1 MMRAGVDLGGTKIQV
16 VIVDPKNAVLG
27 SDRRPTPTVG
37 GPDDVTDTI
46 ADSIRAAVGDAQI
59 EMSDLLGIGVGA
71 PGQIDL
77 SAGTLSN
84 AGNLPGWMLTYPLAG
99 QLSKRMGGVPVALG
113 NDVQVGVNAEVHL
126 GAGRSFNSL
135 LGVFCG
141 TGVGGGVVIDREM
154 WVGRGAAGEIGHVCI
169 MAKGGAPCTCGR
181 SGCMEAY
188 AGRAAMEIQARK
200 WKSKGKKTVLF
211 KIMKKKDRVRLSSGV
226 WYRAIKQKDKMAIK
240 LMDRAIW
247 ALGAGVGSSVNL
259 LDVDAVII
267 GGGLGIRMGKPFV
280 RDIEKAMMPHLIK
293 SKNPPKVLLAELGDL
308 GGALGAALLVEKL
321 VKVPAIKTTR
331 APAAA
336 ARSRQARTAAQNAA
350 ASLGTKAPAKRSTTR
365 RTPAAKRVAAAD
377 AAKAPAK
384 PPAKAGA
391 KTTVARKAPAKKAPV
406 KRPAAKKA
414 PVKKAPTS

>member
-59 EMSDLLGIGVGA
+59 EMSDLVGIGVGA

-77 SAGTLSN
+77 NAGTLSN
-84 AGNLPGWMLTYPLAG
+84 AGNLPGWMLTYPLAAE
-99 QLSKRMGGVPVALG
+99 LSRRMGGLPVALG
-113 NDVQVGVNAEVHL
+113 NDVQVGVDAEVRL
-126 GAGRSFNSL
+126 GAGRPFNSL

-154 WVGRGAAGEIGHVCI
+154 WIGRGAAGEIGHVCI
-169 MAKGGAPCTCGR
+169 MAKDGALCTCGR
-181 SGCMEAY
+181 RGCMEAY

-200 WKSKGKKTVLF
+200 WKAKGKKTVLF
-211 KIMKKKDRVRLSSGV
+211 KIMKKKERVRLSSGV
-226 WYRAIKQKDKMAIK
+226 WYAAIKQKDKMAIK
-240 LMDRAIW
+240 LMDRAVW

-280 RDIEKAMMPHLIK
+280 KDIEKAMMPHLIK
-293 SKNPPKVLLAELGDL
+293 SQNPPKVLLAELGDL

-321 VKVPAIKTTR
+321 IQIPQIKTTR

-336 ARSRQARTAAQNAA
+336 ARARQARTAAQNAA
-350 ASLGTKAPAKRSTTR
+350 ASIGKKAPAKRTTVR
-365 RTPAAKRVAAAD
+365 RTPAAKRIATTSAAKRTAR
-377 AAKAPAK
+377 ATPTKAPAKAPAK
-384 PPAKAGA
+384 K
-391 KTTVARKAPAKKAPV
+391 TVARKAPAKKAPV
-406 KRPAAKKA
+406 KRAPAKKA
-414 PVKKAPTS
+414 VSD

>member
-1 MMRAGVDLGGTKIQV
+1 
-16 VIVDPKNAVLG
+16 
-27 SDRRPTPTVG
+27 
-37 GPDDVTDTI
+37 
-46 ADSIRAAVGDAQI
+46 
-59 EMSDLLGIGVGA
+59 
-71 PGQIDL
+71 
-77 SAGTLSN
+77 
-84 AGNLPGWMLTYPLAG
+84 MLTYPLAG
-99 QLSKRMGGVPVALG
+99 RAVPSEWGGVPVALG

-200 WKSKGKKTVLF
+200 WKSKGKKTDLF
-211 KIMKKKDRVRLSSGV
+211 KIMKKDRVRLSSGV

-293 SKNPPKVLLAELGDL
+293 SKNPPKVLLSSAILVAPWGL
-308 GGALGAALLVEKL
+308 PSWSRNSSRSRPSRPRVRQRPLLVPGKL
-321 VKVPAIKTTR
+321 ERP
-331 APAAA
+331 
-336 ARSRQARTAAQNAA
+336 
-350 ASLGTKAPAKRSTTR
+350 R
-365 RTPAAKRVAAAD
+365 RTLQQAWARRPRQNG
-377 AAKAPAK
+377 APPGELR
-384 PPAKAGA
+384 PP
-391 KTTVARKAPAKKAPV
+391 
-406 KRPAAKKA
+406 
-414 PVKKAPTS
+414 SE